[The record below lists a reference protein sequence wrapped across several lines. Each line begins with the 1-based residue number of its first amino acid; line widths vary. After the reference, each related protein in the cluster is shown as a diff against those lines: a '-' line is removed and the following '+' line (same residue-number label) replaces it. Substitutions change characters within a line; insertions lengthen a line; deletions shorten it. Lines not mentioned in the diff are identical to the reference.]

1 LALLVISVCINYLD
15 RGNLPVAKSLI
26 SKELSLNNEQ
36 MGLLLGAFSITYS
49 ISLVFAGW
57 FIDRFNVNWLYG
69 AGYLLWSAAT
79 LFTGYAEG
87 FAMLFGLR
95 LILGISESIAYPCYS
110 KIIATSFHEN
120 QRGVANSLID
130 AGSKL
135 GPALGIFVC
144 AHLMGSYGWRMMFI
158 LIGGISMI
166 WLLPWAYVCW
176 VQKFEAP
183 TAESRARAASVS
195 MKQII
200 MNRSAIGTALGLF
213 GLNYLWYFL
222 LNWLPAYLV
231 EARGYSTAE
240 MAKFGPLP
248 FYSVA
253 FSSAL
258 WGFVSDKM
266 IQGGGSPTKVRK
278 GFFITGLVLAAVFI
292 LPSAIVKS
300 PEHSLWLQVI
310 SAFCFGMATSNLWAI
325 TQSIAGPEAAATWT
339 GLQNAFGNLAG
350 FVGAWL
356 TGWLVQT
363 TGTYMTAFVVAAAM
377 SVGAAMSYLFIV
389 GEVKPVQWKRD

>member
-1 LALLVISVCINYLD
+1 
-15 RGNLPVAKSLI
+15 
-26 SKELSLNNEQ
+26 
-36 MGLLLGAFSITYS
+36 
-49 ISLVFAGW
+49 
-57 FIDRFNVNWLYG
+57 
-69 AGYLLWSAAT
+69 
-79 LFTGYAEG
+79 
-87 FAMLFGLR
+87 MLFGLR

-110 KIIATSFHEN
+110 KIIAVSFHEN

-158 LIGGISMI
+158 LIGGVSMI

-183 TAESRARAASVS
+183 TVESRAKAASVS

-200 MNRSAIGTALGLF
+200 TNRSAIGTALGLF
-213 GLNYLWYFL
+213 GLNYIWYFL

-231 EARGYSTAE
+231 EARGYSIAE

-266 IQGGGSPTKVRK
+266 IQNGGSPTKVRK
-278 GFFITGLVLAAVFI
+278 GFFITGLVLAAAFL
-292 LPSAIVKS
+292 LPSAMVGS

-325 TQSIAGPEAAATWT
+325 TQTIAGPEAAATWT

-363 TGTYMTAFVVAAAM
+363 TGNYFIAFIVAAVM
-377 SVGAAMSYLFIV
+377 SIGAAMSYLFIV
-389 GEVKPVQWKRD
+389 GEVKPVEWKASS

>member
-1 LALLVISVCINYLD
+1 VISVCINYLD

-26 SKELSLNNEQ
+26 SKELSLNQEQ

-69 AGYLLWSAAT
+69 AGYLLWSGAT
-79 LFTGYAEG
+79 LLTGYAEG

-95 LILGISESIAYPCYS
+95 LILGVSESIAYPCYS
-110 KIIATSFHEN
+110 KIIAVSFQEH

-144 AHLMGSYGWRMMFI
+144 AKLMGSYGWRMMFI
-158 LIGGISMI
+158 LIGGVSML
-166 WLLPWAYVCW
+166 WLIPWAYVSW

-183 TAESRARAASVS
+183 TEESRAKAAAVSVR
-195 MKQII
+195 QIVT
-200 MNRSAIGTALGLF
+200 NRSAIGTALGLF
-213 GLNYLWYFL
+213 GLNYIWYFL

-258 WGFVSDKM
+258 WGYVSDRM
-266 IQGGGSPTKVRK
+266 IRAGGSPTKVRK
-278 GFFITGLVLAAVFI
+278 GFFISGLILAAAFL
-292 LPSAIVKS
+292 LPSAMVAS
-300 PEHSLWLQVI
+300 PEASLWLQVI
-310 SAFCFGMATSNLWAI
+310 AAFAFGMATSNLWAI

-363 TGTYMTAFVVAAAM
+363 TGTYYVAFIVAAAM
-377 SVGAAMSYLFIV
+377 SVGAAMSYIFIV
-389 GEVKPVQWKRD
+389 GEVKAVEWKKA